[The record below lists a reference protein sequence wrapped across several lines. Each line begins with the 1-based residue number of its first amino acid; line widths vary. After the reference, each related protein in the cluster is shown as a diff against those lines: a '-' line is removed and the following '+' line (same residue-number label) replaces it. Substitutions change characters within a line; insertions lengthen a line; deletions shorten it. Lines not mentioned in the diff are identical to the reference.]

1 LSKVIKAGF
10 ARVLPQEEGKLIPIT
25 PEPEPE
31 VLVSEPGAPD
41 PRELLERE
49 LDRKRA
55 EMQEA
60 YDELLNTAQNEAS
73 MIIAD
78 SRKVANEVIQ
88 QAQEQ
93 SEAEAQRIREGAHD
107 EGYKAGFSEGFQEGF
122 EAAKNQLHDTLEN
135 GQKEADRIILEAY
148 EHRDRLS
155 HEFEPKIYRMSLDIA
170 RKILGYEL
178 NQNDKAFLAIVK
190 EALSTLRN
198 ETRVALLVSK
208 EDFAKVFDSKKSI
221 AVPTSSGRITAD
233 IRVDPIAEPGDCMVE
248 AENGSM
254 DISIPAQLDQIAI
267 ALGQE
272 PEDV

>member
-1 LSKVIKAGF
+1 MSKVIKAGF